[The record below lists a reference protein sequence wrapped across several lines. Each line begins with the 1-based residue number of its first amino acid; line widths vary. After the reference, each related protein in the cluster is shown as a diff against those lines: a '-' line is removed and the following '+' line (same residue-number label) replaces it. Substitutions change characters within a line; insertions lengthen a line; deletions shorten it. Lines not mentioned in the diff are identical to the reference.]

1 MVIQSNIK
9 GGEHE
14 YGRLWHQYN
23 RDLFALP
30 GLVTNKL
37 SGGCHQLIRNQK
49 AQIITS
55 ANDLMHAMVWD
66 SDDVKKGV
74 QKQLFIELNEEEKI
88 IFNHLKNI
96 SQDNLDNISLSTK
109 FSISKA
115 ATLLMQLEMKGC
127 IRPLPGKHFEWI

>member
-1 MVIQSNIK
+1 M
-9 GGEHE
+9 
-14 YGRLWHQYN
+14 
-23 RDLFALP
+23 
-30 GLVTNKL
+30 
-37 SGGCHQLIRNQK
+37 IRNQK

-55 ANDLMHAMVWD
+55 ANDLMYAMGWE

-74 QKQLFIELNEEEKI
+74 QKQLVIELNEEEKI
-88 IFNHLKNI
+88 IFNYLKNI

-127 IRPLPGKHFEWI
+127 IPPLPGKHFEWI

>member
-1 MVIQSNIK
+1 M
-9 GGEHE
+9 
-14 YGRLWHQYN
+14 Y
-23 RDLFALP
+23 
-30 GLVTNKL
+30 
-37 SGGCHQLIRNQK
+37 
-49 AQIITS
+49 
-55 ANDLMHAMVWD
+55 AMGWG
-66 SDDVKKGV
+66 SDDVKKGA

-96 SQDNLDNISLSTK
+96 SQDNLDNISLSIK